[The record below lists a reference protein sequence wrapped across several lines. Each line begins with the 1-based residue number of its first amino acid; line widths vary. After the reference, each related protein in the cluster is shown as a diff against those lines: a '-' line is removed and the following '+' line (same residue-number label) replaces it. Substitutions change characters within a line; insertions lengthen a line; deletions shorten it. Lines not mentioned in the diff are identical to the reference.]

1 MKCANCG
8 FVMPGGAKYCPACG
22 HEVCNAEYQ
31 SDDYIQEK
39 DEDFEKK
46 SDYLPIKN
54 TVTYEKLCL
63 AAGLVVFAAGIQ
75 ASILGK
81 WLCTVVC
88 CVQAAGL
95 AYGFLV
101 HKRLFSGHPR
111 QRKYISAAVSF
122 GLSAVYISLFVFTGS
137 GLYEKDTGD
146 TFVLP
151 APARVQPTAIKGYE
165 YIWVADKY
173 TLYTANVLS
182 DTSVKIQKYKRDE
195 PGRYAEYTADVAT
208 VKTVEEESFSFLDS
222 DTTTFVLTLPDEGDG
237 TAVFTV
243 NTAGQDRMTGSGC
256 NRRIACYTRQSD
268 DWHCYRAW
276 ALTDRLV
283 KIECWCR
290 ESSDDEFYYGW
301 DVGVADTYSAGFEW
315 TDDSRTSFLLE
326 IKDAHNPSRIDNGQ
340 LGFELE
346 NPDYRYA
353 CASDYLKSK
362 QVGPGQAAVPGEKYD
377 FLGENYRNI
386 YNTLTD
392 AGFTN
397 ITLTPVYDIILGIF
411 ATAEDVESL
420 TVDGYDDYE
429 QGEVFDI
436 DVPIVI
442 TYHMPAS
449 SRPERE
455 GQTSSQPGDNSA
467 LSRPESQVSERPSQ
481 RQPLT
486 PDNCPQLKEMLENK
500 ADMDDSYG
508 DFARKYAGQTIEFDG
523 RIDYCTKH
531 GNYNTRFD
539 YLVSAGDYDPDSQ
552 TGPSFKFENVNYYDL
567 NTDLDIVSVGLNVK
581 ITAQVV
587 RYDTG
592 SGLFYLKPISVK
604 SR

>member
-31 SDDYIQEK
+31 SDDYIQGK

-54 TVTYEKLCL
+54 TVTYKKLCL
-63 AAGLVVFAAGIQ
+63 AAGLVVFAAGIL

-88 CVQAAGL
+88 CVQAAGP

-101 HKRLFSGHPR
+101 HKRLLSGHPR

-137 GLYEKDTGD
+137 GLYEKGAGD

-151 APARVQPTAIKGYE
+151 APARVQPAAIKGYE
-165 YIWVADKY
+165 YIWVADRY

-195 PGRYAEYTADVAT
+195 PGRCAE
-208 VKTVEEESFSFLDS
+208 
-222 DTTTFVLTLPDEGDG
+222 
-237 TAVFTV
+237 
-243 NTAGQDRMTGSGC
+243 
-256 NRRIACYTRQSD
+256 
-268 DWHCYRAW
+268 
-276 ALTDRLV
+276 
-283 KIECWCR
+283 
-290 ESSDDEFYYGW
+290 
-301 DVGVADTYSAGFEW
+301 
-315 TDDSRTSFLLE
+315 
-326 IKDAHNPSRIDNGQ
+326 
-340 LGFELE
+340 
-346 NPDYRYA
+346 
-353 CASDYLKSK
+353 
-362 QVGPGQAAVPGEKYD
+362 
-377 FLGENYRNI
+377 
-386 YNTLTD
+386 
-392 AGFTN
+392 
-397 ITLTPVYDIILGIF
+397 
-411 ATAEDVESL
+411 
-420 TVDGYDDYE
+420 
-429 QGEVFDI
+429 
-436 DVPIVI
+436 
-442 TYHMPAS
+442 
-449 SRPERE
+449 
-455 GQTSSQPGDNSA
+455 
-467 LSRPESQVSERPSQ
+467 
-481 RQPLT
+481 
-486 PDNCPQLKEMLENK
+486 
-500 ADMDDSYG
+500 
-508 DFARKYAGQTIEFDG
+508 YAGQTIEFDG

-539 YLVSAGDYDPDSQ
+539 YLVSAEDYDPDSQ

-567 NTDLDIVSVGLNVK
+567 NTDLDTVSVGLNVK